1 MGCLSLLPYHT
12 GPEGVFGGGTP
23 NIPHN
28 IPAERELGLP
38 KDRGAVERRE
48 HIEAVLRRE
57 LDADPVQ
64 VVDES
69 HLHAG
74 HAGARGGGG
83 HFRAVIVSA
92 RFEGRSAVERQRLV
106 YAALGSEMGRE
117 IHALSM
123 QTLTPAQWREQAP
136 ARDR

>member
-1 MGCLSLLPYHT
+1 
-12 GPEGVFGGGTP
+12 V
-23 NIPHN
+23 
-28 IPAERELGLP
+28 
-38 KDRGAVERRE
+38 DRRAR
-48 HIEAVLRRE
+48 IEATLRRE
-57 LDADPVQ
+57 LAADPVL

-92 RFEGRSAVERQRLV
+92 RFEGKGPVERQRLV
-106 YAALGSEMGRE
+106 YAALEQEMRGE

-123 QTLTPAQWREQAP
+123 QTLTPAQWREQESRRADS
-136 ARDR
+136 R